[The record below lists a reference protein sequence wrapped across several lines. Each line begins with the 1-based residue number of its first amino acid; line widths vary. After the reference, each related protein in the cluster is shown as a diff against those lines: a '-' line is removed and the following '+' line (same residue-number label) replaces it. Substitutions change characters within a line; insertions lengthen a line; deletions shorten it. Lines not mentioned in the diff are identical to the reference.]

1 MTTKSATPEKKQAP
15 AFYIFD
21 TVEVDGQK
29 ESKRVGAA
37 FRHGKGNGYNVII
50 DGKRYA
56 AFPPKAKSEAQIGGE
71 A

>member
-21 TVEVDGQK
+21 TVEVDGEKQ
-29 ESKRVGAA
+29 SKRIGAA
-37 FRHGKGNGYNVII
+37 FKHSKGNGFNVII

-56 AFPPKAKSEAQIGGE
+56 AFPLKAKSEASIGG
-71 A
+71 AA